1 MLGGSLG
8 STYGKA
14 IGSDEG
20 IKLVSTGGKVFVTI
34 LVNVDRI
41 TLGID
46 VEIEMGSLDGYFDG
60 SNDGKFDGSFLGELH
75 GSYDV
80 FEVRATD
87 C

>member
-1 MLGGSLG
+1 MLGDSLG
-8 STYGKA
+8 YISGKVL
-14 IGSDEG
+14 GSDEG
-20 IKLVSTGGKVFVTI
+20 IKPGFSDGEVLVTI